1 MPLSLARSSDLCS
14 AVARKRVVP
23 QRLVWPF
30 KRLLIGVTRMGS
42 RARRQSNSTE
52 QPEHVF
58 TTVKENHN
66 DHQGWISKRHRKQQ
80 DKILFEA
87 LLPRPFLELSAAVFC
102 CLRSRAPFPDRL
114 TACRARP
121 GELCVGDAVIVRAS
135 YRPLILFLLIGAGE
149 ESARRR
155 RASDLTCCSG

>member
-1 MPLSLARSSDLCS
+1 MLLSLAKSCDLCS

-66 DHQGWISKRHRKQQ
+66 DHQG
-80 DKILFEA
+80 
-87 LLPRPFLELSAAVFC
+87 
-102 CLRSRAPFPDRL
+102 
-114 TACRARP
+114 
-121 GELCVGDAVIVRAS
+121 
-135 YRPLILFLLIGAGE
+135 
-149 ESARRR
+149 
-155 RASDLTCCSG
+155 